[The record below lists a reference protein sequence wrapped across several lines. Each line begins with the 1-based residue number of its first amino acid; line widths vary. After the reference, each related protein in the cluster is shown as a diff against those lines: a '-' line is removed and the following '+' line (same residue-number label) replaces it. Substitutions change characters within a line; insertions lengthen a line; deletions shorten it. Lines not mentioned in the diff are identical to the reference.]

1 MHSHILSMS
10 DPQSLYSRVGSTGFL
25 QDFKLRAL
33 CSAHSRYP
41 VMTVSDDWSVS
52 ESTQAASKSVGVSNA
67 DKEAPEA
74 PVGR

>member
-1 MHSHILSMS
+1 
-10 DPQSLYSRVGSTGFL
+10 
-25 QDFKLRAL
+25 
-33 CSAHSRYP
+33 
-41 VMTVSDDWSVS
+41 MTVSDDWSVS